1 MQTLIWFIIITIIIV
16 AVPFA
21 FIITIYRKEGRVAT
35 VQVETGRK
43 IKKEDRWGSTEV
55 PETKTEY
62 DKDEL
67 KAFKFKK
74 ALMAIGIPALAASV
88 SCAAFLIPSHLANVG
103 ANEVGIV
110 VNDFSGVQD
119 WTYGE
124 GIHQK
129 SMFDHIHC
137 ISTSNR
143 SSKIQTYA
151 QTSDGQSAQF
161 EISII
166 YNISKDS
173 AGKFFRKT
181 NSDSIADDQLNTIV
195 KQNLQTSTSVY
206 NIFDLLSEG
215 LEAARVAFETN
226 LKNSLSDEYFITL
239 SKASFDDIDAGDE
252 VEAILKKKAEAD
264 QQIEIAKKEAEAAQ
278 IKAASDASIQKTLA
292 EAEAYATT
300 VKGKASGDAASAYI
314 KSVQSMVNRLYC
326 SLNGVVD
333 ADIVTDA
340 DGYVTSF
347 KPVAS
352 SQEVMSYSKC
362 ADLILGIIFYNT
374 WDGKLP
380 EVLTSDSLSA
390 MIGALIASGSSSSS
404 TSSSTN
410 P

>member
-1 MQTLIWFIIITIIIV
+1 MTALIWFIIVGVIVLITSIV
-16 AVPFA
+16 VPLA
-21 FIITIYRKEGRVAT
+21 IMAYSDDDVS
-35 VQVETGRK
+35 
-43 IKKEDRWGSTEV
+43 WG
-55 PETKTEY
+55 KR
-62 DKDEL
+62 
-67 KAFKFKK
+67 
-74 ALMAIGIPALAASV
+74 IGITALTVALSMGII
-88 SCAAFLIPSHLANVG
+88 CTAFLVPTHLANVG

-110 VNDFSGVQD
+110 INDFNGVQD

-124 GIHQK
+124 GVHQK
-129 SMFDHIHC
+129 SMFDHVYC

-143 SSKIQTYA
+143 SSKIETYS

-166 YNISKDS
+166 YNIDKVN

-181 NSDSIADDQLNTIV
+181 NAGSISDSQLNTIV

-215 LEAARVAFETN
+215 LETARVAFETN
-226 LKNSLSDEYFITL
+226 LKKSLADEYYITL

-264 QQIEIAKKEAEAAQ
+264 QEIEIAKKEAEAAQ
-278 IKAASDASIQKTLA
+278 IKATSDAAVQKTLA

-300 VKGKASGDAASAYI
+300 VKGKAAGDAASAYI

-326 SLNGVVD
+326 SLNGV
-333 ADIVTDA
+333 AETDITVDA

-347 KPVAS
+347 KPVETS
-352 SQEVMSYSKC
+352 KEVMSYSKC
-362 ADLILGIIFYNT
+362 ADLILNIIFYDT

-390 MIGALIASGSSSSS
+390 LIGALIANGSTSTSTDSGTGS
-404 TSSSTN
+404 SSSTN

>member
-1 MQTLIWFIIITIIIV
+1 MKTLIWFIIITVIVAALAIILPPVIYSYQDGNDERDKTPKRKKVMASVLSFIV
-16 AVPFA
+16 AVS
-21 FIITIYRKEGRVAT
+21 I
-35 VQVETGRK
+35 
-43 IKKEDRWGSTEV
+43 
-55 PETKTEY
+55 
-62 DKDEL
+62 
-67 KAFKFKK
+67 
-74 ALMAIGIPALAASV
+74 
-88 SCAAFLIPSHLANVG
+88 SCAAFLIPSHVANVG

-110 VNDFSGVQD
+110 INDFSGVQD

-124 GIHQK
+124 GVHIK
-129 SMFDHIHC
+129 SMFDHVHS

-143 SSKIQTYA
+143 SSKIETYS

-166 YNISKDS
+166 YNIESDD
-173 AGKFFRKT
+173 AGRFFRKT
-181 NSDSIADDQLNTIV
+181 NGSEIKEEQLNTIV

-215 LEAARVAFETN
+215 LETARVAFETN
-226 LKNSLSDEYFITL
+226 LRKSLADEYYITL
-239 SKASFDDIDAGDE
+239 TKASFDDIDAGDE

-264 QQIEIAKKEAEAAQ
+264 QEIEIAKKEAEAAQ
-278 IKAASDASIQKTLA
+278 IKATSDASVQKTLA

-300 VKGKASGDAASAYI
+300 VKGKAAGDAASAYI

-326 SLNGVVD
+326 SLNGVAD
-333 ADIVTDA
+333 ADITIDK

-347 KPVAS
+347 KPVETS
-352 SQEVMSYSKC
+352 KEVMSYSKC
-362 ADLILGIIFYNT
+362 ASLILGIIFYDT

-390 MIGALIASGSSSSS
+390 MIGALISNNSSS
-404 TSSSTN
+404 TTN

>member
-1 MQTLIWFIIITIIIV
+1 MIVVLISV
-16 AVPFA
+16 AAV
-21 FIITIYRKEGRVAT
+21 
-35 VQVETGRK
+35 
-43 IKKEDRWGSTEV
+43 
-55 PETKTEY
+55 
-62 DKDEL
+62 
-67 KAFKFKK
+67 
-74 ALMAIGIPALAASV
+74 GI
-88 SCAAFLIPSHLANVG
+88 SCASFLIPSHLANVG

-110 VNDFSGVQD
+110 INDFNGVQD

-124 GIHQK
+124 GVHQK
-129 SMFDHIHC
+129 SMFDHVYC
-137 ISTSNR
+137 VSTSNR
-143 SSKIQTYA
+143 SSKIETFS

-166 YNISKDS
+166 YNISKDN

-181 NSDSIADDQLNTIV
+181 NSNGIDDSQLNTIV

-215 LEAARVAFETN
+215 LETARVAFETN
-226 LKNSLSDEYFITL
+226 LKKSLADEYYITL
-239 SKASFDDIDAGDE
+239 TKASFDDIDAGDE

-264 QQIEIAKKEAEAAQ
+264 QEIEIAKKEAEAAQ
-278 IKAASDASIQKTLA
+278 IKAASDAQIQKTLA
-292 EAEAYATT
+292 DAEAYATT

-326 SLNGVVD
+326 SINGVAE
-333 ADIVTDA
+333 ADIVVDK

-347 KPVAS
+347 KPVDS
-352 SQEVMSYSKC
+352 SKETMSYSKC
-362 ADLILGIIFYNT
+362 ADLILGIIFYDT

-390 MIGALIASGSSSSS
+390 MIGALIANGGTSASGSSSSS
-404 TSSSTN
+404 APSSSSQSN